1 MLKSRVMSNTNKEI
15 IWRGVMPAATTQLHE
30 DQSLDLD
37 ATAKHLEVLI
47 ESGVT
52 GLVMCGSLGENQVLA
67 SSEKREVVK
76 LAVSV
81 ANGRVPVL
89 SGVAENSTA
98 AACAYVKDMEK
109 LGADGVMVLPAM
121 VYKSDPRETITH
133 FKTVAAAS
141 SLPILI
147 YNNPVGY
154 GVDITPEMLKELV
167 DIPQFQAIKESSAD
181 TTRITHIFNA
191 VGGRFAVFSGVDTL
205 AMEGTLLGAV
215 GWIAGVGL
223 AFPKENQRLWELMT
237 AGKWDEAKTLW
248 RWFLP
253 LMTLDIGPH
262 FVQKIKLCLQ
272 EVGLGTEYVRAPRL
286 TLSGKER
293 EETLALIHHGLEN
306 RPS

>member
-1 MLKSRVMSNTNKEI
+1 
-15 IWRGVMPAATTQLHE
+15 MPAATTQLRD

-37 ATAKHLEVLI
+37 ATGRHLEALI

-67 SSEKREVVK
+67 PSEKREVVK
-76 LAVSV
+76 HAIRV

-98 AACAYVKDMEK
+98 AACEYVKDMEK

-121 VYKSDPRETITH
+121 VYKSDPQETIAH

-141 SLPILI
+141 GLPILI

-154 GVDITPEMLKELV
+154 GVDITPEMLQLPEFADNPK
-167 DIPQFQAIKESSAD
+167 FQAIKESSAD
-181 TTRITHIFNA
+181 TTRITQIFNA
-191 VGGRFAVFSGVDTL
+191 VGDRYAVFSGVDTL

-223 AFPKENQRLWELMT
+223 AFPKENQHLWNLMT
-237 AGKWDEAKTLW
+237 AGKWDEAKALW

-272 EVGLGTEYVRAPRL
+272 EVGLGSEYVRAPRL
-286 TLSGKER
+286 TLSGTER
-293 EETLALIHHGLEN
+293 EEVLSLIRHGLET
-306 RPS
+306 RPTLD